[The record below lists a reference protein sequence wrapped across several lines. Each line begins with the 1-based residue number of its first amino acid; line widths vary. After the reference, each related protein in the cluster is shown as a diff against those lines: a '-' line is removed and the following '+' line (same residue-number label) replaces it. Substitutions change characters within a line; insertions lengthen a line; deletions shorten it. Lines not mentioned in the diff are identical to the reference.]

1 VEPSADG
8 SSLLPYAGGPL
19 TVAGELNKL
28 AANIS
33 LGRDMAGVHWRSDG
47 DQGMLLGEEVALSYL
62 RSCRGQWNEAFTG
75 CTLTRFN
82 GTVVTV

>member
-1 VEPSADG
+1 
-8 SSLLPYAGGPL
+8 
-19 TVAGELNKL
+19 
-28 AANIS
+28 
-33 LGRDMAGVHWRSDG
+33 MAGVHWRSDG